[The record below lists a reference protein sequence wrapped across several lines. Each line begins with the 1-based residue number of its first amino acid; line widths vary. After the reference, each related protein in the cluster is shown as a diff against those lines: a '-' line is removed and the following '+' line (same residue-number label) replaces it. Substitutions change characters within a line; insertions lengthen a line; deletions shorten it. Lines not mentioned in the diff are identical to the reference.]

1 MILFGREA
9 TGARKKKLFILAD
22 PEIRS
27 CILGRKNLRIPG
39 FDRPVAGAALRVAF
53 SSLFLSFF
61 LFFSLQSHL
70 FPDQGGC
77 AIYRSATSCHWIP
90 LTCVRTFL
98 RALACV
104 RARARKDWIEIMVY
118 NSPARKTGERALPS
132 GFLFPFPYLPPSL
145 SPFLFSLVLP
155 LYVE

>member
-61 LFFSLQSHL
+61 LFFSLQPHL

-77 AIYRSATSCHWIP
+77 AISECYFMPLNSAYLCSYFST
-90 LTCVRTFL
+90 
-98 RALACV
+98 
-104 RARARKDWIEIMVY
+104 RARVCARACEEGLNRDNGV
-118 NSPARKTGERALPS
+118 
-132 GFLFPFPYLPPSL
+132 
-145 SPFLFSLVLP
+145 
-155 LYVE
+155 